1 MNPNSYIRVSKNSNK
16 KQNSSEEK
24 KIDNN
29 ENKEGD
35 SQKKEN
41 PKKKLFM
48 ALNNINDEVNVAID
62 SKDKLINSKL
72 NLDCFINKQSSI
84 SSSRTKSPEKFINI
98 KKDMNKF
105 ISPQMTK
112 EEDFKRFIKTETD
125 NDKRNLRKI
134 NKSINKDANQNIKT
148 DPKKL
153 EKFINTS
160 QSSIISKDK
169 YSDNNLNKK
178 SHKNSFPNIV
188 YINNSEKENELTNN
202 ANVDRNKKLTLH
214 NLNTEDKILLKDME
228 AKNALLVTDISSLN
242 KKNITNYN
250 MTISNFNNKKL
261 LEYYL
266 YLVNEHEKELNEMNN
281 LENEVLELKTK
292 YLNIKKTE
300 INNNRGNNKDKLNFF
315 ENNDSTISV
324 GKIGPISRYKND
336 LKFFENLIIKMND
349 EFKNT

>member
-1 MNPNSYIRVSKNSNK
+1 MNSNSYIRVSKNSNK
-16 KQNSSEEK
+16 KQNSTEEN

-29 ENKEGD
+29 ENKEGE
-35 SQKKEN
+35 QKKEN
-41 PKKKLFM
+41 PKKKLFA
-48 ALNNINDEVNVAID
+48 ALNNINDEINVAID
-62 SKDKLINSKL
+62 SKDKLVNSKL
-72 NLDCFINKQSSI
+72 NLDCFINKQSSV
-84 SSSRTKSPEKFINI
+84 SSSRTKSPEKFINCR
-98 KKDMNKF
+98 KDINKF
-105 ISPQMTK
+105 ISPPMSK
-112 EEDFKRFIKTETD
+112 EEEFKRFIKTETD

-134 NKSINKDANQNIKT
+134 NKSINNDVNQNIKT

-169 YSDNNLNKK
+169 NSENTINKK
-178 SHKNSFPNIV
+178 SHKKSFPNIV
-188 YINNSEKENELTNN
+188 YINNSEKENELNN
-202 ANVDRNKKLTLH
+202 NSNVDRNKKLTLH

-242 KKNITNYN
+242 KKSITNYN

-266 YLVNEHEKELNEMNN
+266 YLVNEHEKEINETNN
-281 LENEVLELKTK
+281 LEKEVSELKGK
-292 YLNIKKTE
+292 YLNMKKTE
-300 INNNRGNNKDKLNFF
+300 INNNKGNIKDKLNYF

-324 GKIGPISRYKND
+324 GKIGPIARYKND

-349 EFKNT
+349 EFKNI